1 MPQGSTED
9 LNSRAQQDDSDT
21 FQCILRIKY
30 VHMVVLCSILLHIN
44 ATFFQVALL
53 NALKVA
59 FVRYL
64 KLLFL
69 SRFWSWH
76 KDKRTFSDEN
86 GKFCPF
92 FAQVF
97 SHTEL

>member
-1 MPQGSTED
+1 MPRGSTGD
-9 LNSRAQQDDSDT
+9 LNSWAQQDDSDT
-21 FQCILRIKY
+21 LQCILRIKY

-44 ATFFQVALL
+44 ATFFQIALL
-53 NALKVA
+53 NALKVV

-76 KDKRTFSDEN
+76 RPKLRQEDLF
-86 GKFCPF
+86 
-92 FAQVF
+92 
-97 SHTEL
+97 